1 MWARWLEILLGGWL
15 VASPWIFGQS
25 EGSDFRLI
33 SILPGCAVILLAAAS
48 FVRRTRWAHL
58 VTGAIA
64 IWLGATAYFGFE
76 RTGPPAAQN
85 QITLAL
91 LLLTMFV
98 IPNQASLPP
107 EPWRRK

>member
-15 VASPWIFGQS
+15 VASPWVFGEA
-25 EGSDFRLI
+25 EGSRFELI
-33 SILPGCAVILLAAAS
+33 SVLPGCVVILLAAAS
-48 FVRRTRWAHL
+48 FVQRARRAHL
-58 VTGAIA
+58 AIGAVA

-76 RTGPPAAQN
+76 RPGPPAAQN

-91 LLLTMFV
+91 LLLTMFA
-98 IPNQASLPP
+98 IPNQASAPP